1 MDVVLFEDA
10 IRFSYMRPWGTPS
23 SRYGDLDGRRKRGRV
38 ALDALSDDVS

>member
-10 IRFSYMRPWGTPS
+10 MTFSYMRPSGTPS
-23 SRYGDLDGRRKRGRV
+23 KRYSDFDGRRRRGRV